1 MDMWSPEVFRWSPDT
16 ATGQGFDDHFWPQPV
31 KPDHFLVPSTINRYR
46 KRPLPTEPPASRCH
60 DDGRYVNVRTG
71 SPNVVCSSLPA
82 HWRSNKSLPTTF
94 RVTCLSEVKDGT
106 KVTLSAGSDENLCGE
121 LRNAVGYLSNQT
133 AVFPD
138 LRFVGKSG
146 RGECRTPAM
155 KPKLIALHAGCTACD
170 TQCITRAVQSA
181 CNAIRNFL
189 LNSFFIFFGCCFCHI
204 VDFN

>member
-1 MDMWSPEVFRWSPDT
+1 MDMWSPEVLRWSPDT
-16 ATGQGFDDHFWPQPV
+16 STGQGFDDHFWRQPV
-31 KPDHFLVPSTINRYR
+31 KPDRFLVPSAINRYR
-46 KRPLPTEPPASRCH
+46 KRPLPTESPASRCH
-60 DDGRYVNVRTG
+60 DDGRYVTVRTG

-121 LRNAVGYLSNQT
+121 LRNAVGYMNNQT

-146 RGECRTPAM
+146 RGECRASAI
-155 KPKLIALHAGCTACD
+155 KPKLIALH
-170 TQCITRAVQSA
+170 
-181 CNAIRNFL
+181 L
-189 LNSFFIFFGCCFCHI
+189 
-204 VDFN
+204 